1 MEGAEVHRLV
11 GEVIGVDDDCRDREV
26 LVAAVATV
34 ARLRA
39 WLDGRNVRL
48 AAGLAE
54 VSARP
59 EQVVADAARTSTR
72 DADRVLDRARTVDA
86 IPALGEALD
95 AGTVSGGHV
104 DAVGRVL
111 RQLEPCHREALAASA
126 GWLVKLAATIDPGRV
141 AQGVDGRDGPAPR
154 RGRR

>member
-1 MEGAEVHRLV
+1 M
-11 GEVIGVDDDCRDREV
+11 
-26 LVAAVATV
+26 

-39 WLDGRNVRL
+39 WLDGRDVRL

-54 VSARP
+54 VTVRP
-59 EQVVADAARTSTR
+59 EQIVAEAARTSTR
-72 DADRVLDRARTVDA
+72 DADRVMERARTVAA

-111 RQLEPCHREALAASA
+111 RQLEPCHRDAL
-126 GWLVKLAATIDPGRV
+126 GGVGRV
-141 AQGVDGRDGPAPR
+141 ARQAGLDDRPR
-154 RGRR
+154 LSCTRR

>member
-11 GEVIGVDDDCRDREV
+11 GEVIGVDDDCHDREV

-39 WLDGRNVRL
+39 WLDGRDVRL

-54 VSARP
+54 VTTRP
-59 EQVVADAARTSTR
+59 SRLVAQAARTSAR
-72 DADRVLDRARTVDA
+72 DADRVLERSRTVTA

-95 AGTVSGGHV
+95 NGTVTGGHV

-111 RQLEPCHREALAASA
+111 RQLEPS
-126 GWLVKLAATIDPGRV
+126 P
-141 AQGVDGRDGPAPR
+141 P
-154 RGRR
+154 